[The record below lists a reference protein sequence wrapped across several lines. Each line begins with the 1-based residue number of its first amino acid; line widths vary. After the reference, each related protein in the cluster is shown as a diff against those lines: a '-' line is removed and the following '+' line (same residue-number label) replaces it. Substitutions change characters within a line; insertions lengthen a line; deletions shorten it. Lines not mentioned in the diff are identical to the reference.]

1 VNKQKPSPPDFLAQ
15 AKLQTIQLQESEVQI
30 FVPDADVVHESYRRG
45 EISFPYWSKIWSS
58 AIALTEFL
66 LEHPYLVQDKN
77 VIELGAGLGLP
88 SLVAARFATDVICT
102 DHSPEAVAFASL
114 SASHNRL
121 TNFHAYSLDWNEM
134 QEEIGAD
141 VMLLSD
147 INYEPLAFDALMKL
161 VFSFLE
167 KGEAILL
174 STPQRL
180 MAKDFITA
188 ILPFC
193 KQQEQRVVFYDGI
206 ETPISLFV
214 LHN

>member
-15 AKLQTIQLQESEVQI
+15 ARLQTIQLQQDEVQL
-30 FVPDADVVHESYRRG
+30 FVPDADAVHESYRRG
-45 EISFPYWSKIWSS
+45 EIPFPYWSRIWPA
-58 AIALTEFL
+58 AIALTEFVL
-66 LEHPYLVQDKN
+66 QHPYLVENKN

-88 SLVAARFATDVICT
+88 SLVAARFAADVVCT
-102 DHSPEAVAFASL
+102 DHSAEAVAFANL
-114 SASHNRL
+114 SASHNWL
-121 TNFHAYSLDWNEM
+121 TNFHAHRLDWNEM
-134 QEEIGAD
+134 TTDSGAD

-167 KGEAILL
+167 NGKTILL

-193 KQQEQRVVFYDGI
+193 KQQEERVISYEGI
-206 ETPISLFV
+206 EATISLFV
-214 LHN
+214 LQN